1 MMQTV
6 KDAFSSKK
14 FLAFLGALIVYVAGR
29 WGFNVDPAALD
40 RVLALT
46 GAYLGAQG
54 LADIGKSAAVVSAAA
69 GSAPATAA
77 IPAPPAALA
86 RGLAPLLVILAIG
99 GAVMAPACG
108 GSQTSR
114 ASTIS
119 SLDTGI
125 QTATAA
131 LRTYEHEHAEAII
144 EAAADKPAAK
154 AAIAAFRAKV
164 DKVWI
169 VVDSAR
175 AAIDAANTIN
185 DDTSVKGAQTAL
197 NNAIAAITAIT
208 GGTP

>member
-1 MMQTV
+1 M
-6 KDAFSSKK
+6 
-14 FLAFLGALIVYVAGR
+14 LIRLRSNAAVAVMVACA
-29 WGFNVDPAALD
+29 WFIPP
-40 RVLALT
+40 VLAT
-46 GAYLGAQG
+46 M
-54 LADIGKSAAVVSAAA
+54 AASCA
-69 GSAPATAA
+69 GST
-77 IPAPPAALA
+77 
-86 RGLAPLLVILAIG
+86 
-99 GAVMAPACG
+99 
-108 GSQTSR
+108 QTSR

-131 LRTYEHEHAEAII
+131 LRTYEHEHTEAII
-144 EAAADKPAAK
+144 RSATDVATAK
-154 AAIAAFRAKV
+154 ASIAAFRARV

-169 VVDSAR
+169 AVDSAR